1 MLFPQVHH
9 FVSQSKQQE
18 QQEKEL
24 QELEE
29 MTEEERQQV
38 LEQWL
43 RQIKD
48 DPGGLLRR
56 KMYMEYQKRQQ
67 QNKQLQQQGEKVW

>member
-1 MLFPQVHH
+1 
-9 FVSQSKQQE
+9 QQGE
-18 QQEKEL
+18 QQQSELEKMSDAEKE
-24 QELEE
+24 
-29 MTEEERQQV
+29 QV

-56 KMYMEYQKRQQ
+56 KMYMEYQRRQQ
-67 QNKQLQQQGEKVW
+67 KGKKEQDKGEQVW

>member
-1 MLFPQVHH
+1 DA
-9 FVSQSKQQE
+9 
-18 QQEKEL
+18 EKE
-24 QELEE
+24 
-29 MTEEERQQV
+29 QV

-56 KMYMEYQKRQQ
+56 KMYMEYQRRQQ
-67 QNKQLQQQGEKVW
+67 KGKKEQDKGEQVW

>member
-1 MLFPQVHH
+1 G
-9 FVSQSKQQE
+9 E
-18 QQEKEL
+18 QEKT
-24 QELEE
+24 ELEQ
-29 MTEEERQQV
+29 MNDAEREQV

-43 RQIKD
+43 RMIKD

-67 QNKQLQQQGEKVW
+67 QGKKRQDKGEKVW